1 MRIHPENEGNC
12 LEKNAKWWGLHHSMS
27 PFWLIFLK
35 MVNLNN
41 CIYFWR
47 SRVSK
52 IPYIHRGQF
61 FWGYRRAIN
70 AVKLIK
76 LRCFYNRQN
85 DIIAHNV
92 VQDYGVDFKINKM
105 EVIWSHHQLP
115 FCDSQEY
122 LKNLFKMVL
131 DLSYQNMD
139 SYFFFFYMHQCMLVS
154 TWESSKSM
162 LGILWKK
169 KIYSTCWMI

>member
-1 MRIHPENEGNC
+1 
-12 LEKNAKWWGLHHSMS
+12 MS
-27 PFWLIFLK
+27 PFWLIFLN

-139 SYFFFFYMHQCMLVS
+139 SFFFFFLHASVHVS
-154 TWESSKSM
+154 LHLRKLQKYAGYFMEKKNIFYLLNDLEFPHNKWTLKPTFH
-162 LGILWKK
+162 WKE
-169 KIYSTCWMI
+169 